1 MDIAENIQKVQKE
14 LEPAK
19 CKLIAVSK
27 TKPIETLMTAYEA
40 GIRDFGENKVQEMAS
55 KYEQMPKDI
64 RWHMIGHLQ
73 RNKVKYIAPFVHLI
87 HSVDSIRL
95 LEEVNKQGAKNQ
107 RIISCLLQAH
117 ISDEESKY
125 GFSDE
130 ELFQL
135 IRDETIQH
143 LKYAQVVGIMGMA
156 SFTPNEA
163 KVRQE
168 FEHLKLLFE
177 ALKYNDDLPDQVRME
192 EISMG
197 MSSDYRIAVE
207 EGSTMVRI
215 GTTIF
220 GERNY
225 NQNQ

>member
-1 MDIAENIQKVQKE
+1 MDIAKNIQRIEKE
-14 LEPAK
+14 LAPSN
-19 CKLIAVSK
+19 CKLVAVSK
-27 TKPIETLMTAYEA
+27 TKPVETMMEAYEA
-40 GIRDFGENKVQEMAS
+40 GVRDFGENKVQEMVS
-55 KYEQMPKDI
+55 KYELMPKDI
-64 RWHMIGHLQ
+64 RWHLIGHLQ

-95 LEEVNKQGAKNQ
+95 LEEINKQAAKHH
-107 RIISCLLQAH
+107 RTISCLLQAH
-117 ISDEESKY
+117 IAEEESKY

-143 LKYAQVVGIMGMA
+143 LKYVKVIGLMGMA
-156 SFTPNEA
+156 SFTPTEA
-163 KVRQE
+163 KVRKE

-177 ALKYNDDLPDQVRME
+177 ALKYNDDLPDQVHME

-197 MSSDYRIAVE
+197 MSGDYRIAIE
-207 EGSTMVRI
+207 EGSTMVRV

-225 NQNQ
+225 NK